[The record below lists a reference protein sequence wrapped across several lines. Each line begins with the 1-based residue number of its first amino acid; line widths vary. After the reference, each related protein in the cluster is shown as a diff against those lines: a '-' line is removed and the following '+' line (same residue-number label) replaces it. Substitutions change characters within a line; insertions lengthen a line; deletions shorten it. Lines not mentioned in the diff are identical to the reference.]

1 MKENQSEG
9 LTKEVEARVA
19 KYIIGYTEELIQ
31 EILNA
36 AATRAGATLTKLY
49 PEATS
54 LDILTMRH
62 SIMSIQQE
70 IQD

>member
-1 MKENQSEG
+1 MKENQPEG
-9 LTKEVEARVA
+9 LTKEGEARVA
-19 KYIIGYTEELIQ
+19 KYIQDYTEQVVHET
-31 EILNA
+31 LNA
-36 AATRAGATLTKLY
+36 AATRAVATLTKLY
-49 PEATS
+49 PNATS